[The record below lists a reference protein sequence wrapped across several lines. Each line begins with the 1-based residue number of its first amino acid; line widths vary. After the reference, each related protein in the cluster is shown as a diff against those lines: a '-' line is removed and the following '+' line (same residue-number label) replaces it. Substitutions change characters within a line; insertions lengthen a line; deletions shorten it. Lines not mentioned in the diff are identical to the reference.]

1 MEVEGVLTQACLA
14 ISVLAVKRK
23 TDRVHNG
30 NTRKLVTK
38 GKTIISPKSY
48 NLYFKA
54 NIMKSIPSSKNIG
67 KLVVF

>member
-38 GKTIISPKSY
+38 GKTVLLRKP
-48 NLYFKA
+48 
-54 NIMKSIPSSKNIG
+54 NI
-67 KLVVF
+67 L

>member
-38 GKTIISPKSY
+38 GKIVFSLTS
-48 NLYFKA
+48 
-54 NIMKSIPSSKNIG
+54 NILLLINNTTFY
-67 KLVVF
+67 VFC

>member
-1 MEVEGVLTQACLA
+1 MEVEGVLNQACLA

-38 GKTIISPKSY
+38 GKTVFSNQLEIAFHF
-48 NLYFKA
+48 LYTDVEL
-54 NIMKSIPSSKNIG
+54 S
-67 KLVVF
+67 

>member
-38 GKTIISPKSY
+38 GKTVFLRKP
-48 NLYFKA
+48 
-54 NIMKSIPSSKNIG
+54 NI
-67 KLVVF
+67 L